1 MRLDHYMKIGDN
13 DIHLAQLIYSI
24 LIIAGLLAILIRTL
38 HKSITKDF
46 LSIELIRSSREA
58 AR

>member
-24 LIIAGLLAILIRTL
+24 LIIAGLLAILVRTL

-46 LSIELIRSSREA
+46 
-58 AR
+58 